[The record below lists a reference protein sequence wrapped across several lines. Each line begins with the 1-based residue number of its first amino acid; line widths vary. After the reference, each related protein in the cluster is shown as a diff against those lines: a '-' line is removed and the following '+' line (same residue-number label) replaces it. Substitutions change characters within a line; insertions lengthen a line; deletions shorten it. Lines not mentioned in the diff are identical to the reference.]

1 MKHQLLKIVFVLII
15 LFSWV
20 CYTCDA
26 PRHNPLDPDN
36 PDNNLVAISGK
47 VKNISSPF
55 APVND
60 VTVLWQDGNK
70 LDQTDLNGD
79 YQIENIAPNDGW
91 LYFSKAGYLTDS
103 LYIEWDKQKNQNLNI
118 ELNAIPVLDSL
129 LIYSIIQNR
138 YPTLQVLTLGIEAVI
153 TDPDNDIDTIYVE
166 NPDLNF
172 KNYLLFDPNL
182 QMYKRTF
189 SMSDLGIINAEAIIG
204 HEFNIIDKDSYDH
217 RIFLDKMSIKRII
230 KEQINLISPG
240 SNDVVSSQPTLNWEP
255 LTPGFSLTYDIE
267 IYNTDNL
274 EAELKWRKQGISQ
287 GTSSIIVDKN
297 LSASP
302 NYFWVIW
309 CIDEFNNRSRSRPK
323 SFEVE

>member
-1 MKHQLLKIVFVLII
+1 MKSQLLKIVFVQII
-15 LFSWV
+15 LLSWIF
-20 CYTCDA
+20 YSCDA

-36 PDNNLVAISGK
+36 PDNNLVEISGK
-47 VKNISSPF
+47 VKTISSPF
-55 APVND
+55 IPVND
-60 VTVLWQDGNK
+60 VTVFWSDGNK
-70 LDQTDLNGD
+70 LDQTDSNGD

-91 LYFSKAGYLTDS
+91 LYFSKSGYLTDS
-103 LYIEWDKQKNQNLNI
+103 MYVEWDQQKRQDLDI
-118 ELNAIPVLDSL
+118 ELNTSPQLDSL

-138 YPTLQVLTLGIEAVI
+138 YPNLQVLTLGVETVI

-172 KNYLLFDPNL
+172 KNFLLFDPNL
-182 QMYKRTF
+182 HMYKRIF
-189 SMSDLGIINAEAIIG
+189 SMSDLGITDAEAVIG
-204 HEFNIIDKDSYDH
+204 HEFKIIDKDIYHH

-230 KEQINLISPG
+230 KEQVNLISPG

-255 LTPGFSLTYDIE
+255 FIPGYSLTYDIE

-274 EAELKWRKQGISQ
+274 EAELKWRKQGVSQ
-287 GTSSIIVDKN
+287 STSELKVDKT
-297 LSASP
+297 LSVSP

-309 CIDEFNNRSRSRPK
+309 CVDEFNNRSRSRPK

>member
-1 MKHQLLKIVFVLII
+1 MKSQLLKIVFVQII
-15 LFSWV
+15 LLSWIF
-20 CYTCDA
+20 YSCDA

-36 PDNNLVAISGK
+36 PDNNLVEISGK
-47 VKNISSPF
+47 VKTISSPF
-55 APVND
+55 IPVND
-60 VTVLWQDGNK
+60 VTVFWSDGNK
-70 LDQTDLNGD
+70 LDQTDSNGD

-91 LYFSKAGYLTDS
+91 LYFSKSGYLTDS
-103 LYIEWDKQKNQNLNI
+103 MYVEWDQQKRQDLDI
-118 ELNAIPVLDSL
+118 ELNTSPQLDSL

-138 YPTLQVLTLGIEAVI
+138 YPNLQVLTLGIEAVI

-166 NPDLNF
+166 NPDLSF
-172 KNYLLFDPNL
+172 KNFLLFDPNL
-182 QMYKRTF
+182 HMYKRIF
-189 SMSDLGIINAEAIIG
+189 SMSDLGITDAEAVIG
-204 HEFNIIDKDSYDH
+204 HEFKIIDKDIYHH

-230 KEQINLISPG
+230 KEQVNLISPG

-255 LTPGFSLTYDIE
+255 FIPGYSLTYDIE

-274 EAELKWRKQGISQ
+274 EAELKWRKQGVSQ
-287 GTSSIIVDKN
+287 STSVLKVDKT

-309 CIDEFNNRSRSRPK
+309 CVDEFNNRSRSRPK